1 MLYLLEVLLN
11 PLMLFSGLGLILFD
25 LFVICLGLCFALI
38 HFVGP
43 FLAVVVER
51 FLFGHL
57 FLVVGNPNA
66 LICFPL
72 FGEAME

>member
-1 MLYLLEVLLN
+1 MFYLLEFLLN
-11 PLMLFSGLGLILFD
+11 CLVLFSGLGLVFLD

-38 HFVGP
+38 NFVGP
-43 FLAVVVER
+43 FMAVMVEL

-57 FLVVGNPNA
+57 FLVVGDPNT

-72 FGEAME
+72 FGEVIE